1 MSHKE
6 DKERKTWK
14 TAGRDVRTKDLK
26 NVQWKSDK
34 SQIIQIK
41 EAIRKMKKE
50 EKE

>member
-1 MSHKE
+1 MPHKE
-6 DKERKTWK
+6 DKERKT
-14 TAGRDVRTKDLK
+14 LK

-41 EAIRKMKKE
+41 EAIKKMKKK